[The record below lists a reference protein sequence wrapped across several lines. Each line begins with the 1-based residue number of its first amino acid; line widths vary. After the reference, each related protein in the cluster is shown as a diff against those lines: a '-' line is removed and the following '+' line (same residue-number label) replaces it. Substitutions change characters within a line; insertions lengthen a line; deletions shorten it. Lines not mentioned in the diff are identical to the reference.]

1 MKTVFYLVMQ
11 SSTISFLGE
20 IFALISQIQK
30 AREKRGKSSLVLGP
44 REEPHSREDV
54 ELSPLLQQADPSEHG
69 LFCYIYN
76 DKYLLKENPKD
87 ACDYVSDLGVRE
99 DFPG

>member
-1 MKTVFYLVMQ
+1 MLYNFTDP
-11 SSTISFLGE
+11 
-20 IFALISQIQK
+20 
-30 AREKRGKSSLVLGP
+30 KSP
-44 REEPHSREDV
+44 REEREILSSPGATPGAPLSGEDV